1 MIPAMQRIE
10 WLAARLALAPL
21 AWTPLPVACA
31 LGRIYG
37 ELIYLVARRARRIAV
52 DNLKAAGIGDRERIV
67 KGAATSC
74 GRMLV
79 SFARLPRMN
88 RQNIS
93 EWVRFEG
100 REHFEAAKRRGQ
112 GVLMATAHLG
122 NWELCAF
129 AFALLQEPLHIVVRP
144 LDNPW
149 IDEVVE
155 RYRALPGN
163 RIVHWRGAARPIL
176 RALRSNAAA
185 GVFVDHNT
193 TSEEGVRIDF
203 FGVKVLAGAALA
215 RLAHHSGA
223 AVTPA
228 YAVWSEQERRYILY
242 VEPEV
247 EMTGDVAEDT
257 RRIHARM
264 EAAIRKYPDQWIW
277 MRRRWQ
283 TGT

>member
-1 MIPAMQRIE
+1 MQRME
-10 WLAARLALAPL
+10 WLAARLALATL
-21 AWTPLPVACA
+21 AWTPLPVAHA

-37 ELIYLVARRARRIAV
+37 RVIYFVARRARRIALG
-52 DNLKAAGIGDRERIV
+52 NLETAGIGDRERIV
-67 KGAATSC
+67 RGAATSC
-74 GRMLV
+74 GRLLV
-79 SFARLPRMN
+79 TFARLPRMDS
-88 RQNIS
+88 RNIS
-93 EWVRFEG
+93 ECVRFEG
-100 REHFEAAKRRGQ
+100 REHLEAAKQRGR

-144 LDNPW
+144 LSNPW
-149 IDEVVE
+149 IDELVE
-155 RYRALPGN
+155 RYRAMPGN
-163 RIVHWRGAARPIL
+163 RIVHWKGAARPIL

-193 TSEEGVRIDF
+193 TPGAGVFIDF
-203 FGVKVLAGAALA
+203 FGVKALVGTALA
-215 RLAHHSGA
+215 RIAHCSGA

-228 YAVWSEQERRYILY
+228 YAVWSEQERRYILH

-247 EMTGDVAEDT
+247 EMTGDVAVDT
-257 RRIHARM
+257 QRIHARI

-283 TGT
+283 V